1 MKLLLEIAQKFVDN
15 ISLEGRKLLQI
26 LRADKESL
34 PNYVSPEKKTEEP
47 KTEPSFFAQLVSS
60 ATSVKKEEK
69 NNDHDNNIP
78 KLKKNVYDTSTVD
91 GLNSYVKEFMNSSIQ
106 IVKNEIKDLKIRLNA
121 AKWVLEK
128 LNQNPTKEICKAIVE
143 HIKSKIECLKKKEKE
158 EKLKSKSLKRKFF
171 EDEQDPELLEFSN
184 SQVYDEYDIDSSC
197 SDE

>member
-1 MKLLLEIAQKFVDN
+1 M
-15 ISLEGRKLLQI
+15 
-26 LRADKESL
+26 
-34 PNYVSPEKKTEEP
+34 
-47 KTEPSFFAQLVSS
+47 
-60 ATSVKKEEK
+60 
-69 NNDHDNNIP
+69 
-78 KLKKNVYDTSTVD
+78 KKNVYDTSTVD